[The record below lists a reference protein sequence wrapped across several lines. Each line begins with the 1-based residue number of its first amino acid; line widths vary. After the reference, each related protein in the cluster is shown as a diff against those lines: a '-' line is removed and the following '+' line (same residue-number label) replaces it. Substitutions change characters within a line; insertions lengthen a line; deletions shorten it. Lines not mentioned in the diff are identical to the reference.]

1 MFNWLLRHGLL
12 RGLAPATV
20 EACIAHPEVRDL
32 LKFRF
37 VYLFA
42 FHAPVLLPLLELL
55 AGHRDPALGVLSL
68 GLASL
73 TMVLADVP
81 TGLYADRHG
90 AKAALRLGLQMTCV
104 IMLGFFLLGLWR
116 AAAVA
121 RGAAPGAWLPG
132 IVGLLVL
139 EGAIGISLALL
150 SGADTVLFLAVAQRS
165 GIPGLDRSGF
175 EGVGS
180 AIRYFGTM
188 AAVVAGALLYD
199 GVTVV
204 IRQPAVRIGLQNG
217 LFLLTFLSMG
227 LALRTL
233 ARLPDVRP
241 PAAAGHPL
249 VRPGF
254 SAVAHALV
262 EVMRWPA
269 FFWRMWMLCLTSAA
283 ALFAVYIVQSPLS
296 RLASALTQR
305 SPAWWPLYTALAT
318 LGYWASS
325 RGSYAFR
332 HHHERPNRLAENGAD
347 GSNRPQWFS
356 VGSLVLLGLYPVA
369 HACQP
374 FLPFGRWPLLLA
386 AALICL
392 LFNYLRG
399 FVEPYSATALIE
411 FTQANGL
418 RVPASLVSGFNSI
431 KRGVHFALSALFFA
445 AQQRAARSQHEP
457 DAVLSV
463 TLSWLCVAFAMLIV
477 PAAWWTTRGNSGQ
490 IRSQSARA
498 DS

>member
-1 MFNWLLRHGLL
+1 MFNWLLRHVLL
-12 RGLAPATV
+12 RGLPSATV
-20 EACIAHPEVRDL
+20 EACVAHPEVRDL

-55 AGHRDPALGVLSL
+55 AGHHDPALGVLSL

-121 RGAAPGAWLPG
+121 RGVPPGTWLPG
-132 IVGLLVL
+132 VVGLLVL
-139 EGAIGISLALL
+139 EGAIGVSLALL

-165 GIPGLDRSGF
+165 GIAGLDRSGF

-188 AAVVAGALLYD
+188 VAVVLGALLYD
-199 GVTVV
+199 GIAVLV
-204 IRQPAVRIGLQNG
+204 RQPAVRIALQNG
-217 LFLLTFLSMG
+217 LFLLTLLSMG

-233 ARLPDVRP
+233 ARLPDMRAS
-241 PAAAGHPL
+241 AAAGQHL

-254 SAVAHALV
+254 SEVARALY
-262 EVMRWPA
+262 EVTRWPD

-283 ALFAVYIVQSPLS
+283 ALFAVYVVQSPLN
-296 RLASALTQR
+296 RLAGALTQKNLV
-305 SPAWWPLYTALAT
+305 WWPLYTVVAAV
-318 LGYWASS
+318 GYWASS
-325 RGSYAFR
+325 RGSIAFR
-332 HHHERPNRLAENGAD
+332 HFHDRPEHSDATAAAH
-347 GSNRPQWFS
+347 SARPLWFA
-356 VGSLVLLGLYPVA
+356 VGSLALLGLYPLLYVSL
-369 HACQP
+369 P
-374 FLPFGRWPLLLA
+374 FLYQGRWPLLLA
-386 AALICL
+386 AALVCL

-399 FVEPYSATALIE
+399 FVEPYSATGLIE
-411 FTQANGL
+411 FSRAKDL
-418 RVPASLVSGFNSI
+418 LVPASLVSGFNSL
-431 KRGVHFALSALFFA
+431 KRGVHFMLSALFFA
-445 AQQRAARSQHEP
+445 AQQRTAGSHREP
-457 DAVLSV
+457 DAVLST
-463 TLSWLCVAFAMLIV
+463 TLAWLCVAFGVLLF
-477 PAAWWTTRGNSGQ
+477 PAVWSTMRGKH
-490 IRSQSARA
+490 ARA
-498 DS
+498 V